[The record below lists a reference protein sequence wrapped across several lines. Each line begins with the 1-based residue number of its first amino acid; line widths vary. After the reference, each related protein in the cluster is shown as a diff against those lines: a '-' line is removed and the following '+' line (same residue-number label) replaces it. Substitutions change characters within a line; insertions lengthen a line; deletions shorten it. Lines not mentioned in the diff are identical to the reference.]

1 MMLGLL
7 SCSSSLVEELEIV
20 DLAEQ
25 IVNKLTP
32 EFWEFV
38 WGIMVVIRVQKC
50 PAGGFP
56 RSPDFRVCPDIF
68 GFPPDLSTPPPYIAP
83 RCIHAISTLL
93 NTSMVLFY
101 QDLS

>member
-38 WGIMVVIRVQKC
+38 WGIRHVALAHPLRHVFKTMTHLIGSYTRMCK
-50 PAGGFP
+50 
-56 RSPDFRVCPDIF
+56 
-68 GFPPDLSTPPPYIAP
+68 
-83 RCIHAISTLL
+83 LL
-93 NTSMVLFY
+93 
-101 QDLS
+101 